1 MRKYGWLAAVV
12 AVLLGATGFAMLHV
26 VGAGKSKA
34 STVPVSTRR
43 YTLAAGGRTR
53 GYQVIA
59 PARGLPA
66 SAPVI
71 IVLSGYGA
79 TVAEEVSR
87 DQLAP
92 YVSADDAELVYPE
105 AVDKSWNAI
114 GCCGY
119 AGDHD
124 VNDGAFLK
132 ALVPRVDPGHSRPV
146 YVVGFSNGAR
156 LAYRIACTDPALF
169 DAYVMV
175 KGVPMPGCVVRKPV
189 TLIEFASVNDPEI
202 PYRPGVRGLE
212 PLAITTEVTALHA
225 ADRCPDTAYVT
236 QSKDMTL
243 TSWGACA
250 SGTRLAFA
258 VWPQGKHLWP
268 RPPITRQPA
277 APVIWSFLSQ
287 QKLAP
292 LP

>member
-12 AVLLGATGFAMLHV
+12 VVLLGATGFAVLHV

-59 PARGLPA
+59 PAHGLPA

-87 DQLAP
+87 DQLVP

-105 AVDKSWNAI
+105 AVDKSWNAV

-119 AGDHD
+119 AGDHSVD
-124 VNDGAFLK
+124 DGAFLK
-132 ALVPRVDPGHSRPV
+132 ALVPRVDPGHRRPV
-146 YVVGFSNGAR
+146 YIVGVSNGAR
-156 LAYRIACTDPALF
+156 LAYRIARTGPALF

-212 PLAITTEVTALHA
+212 PLAITTEVTGLHS
-225 ADRCPDTAYVT
+225 ADQCPDTAYVT

-243 TSWGACA
+243 TAWAGCA
-250 SGTRLAFA
+250 AGTRLAFA

-268 RPPITRQPA
+268 RPPITRQAA

-287 QKLAP
+287 QPLVP